1 MLLFSHSCRFGKL
14 TEARSIHS
22 SGAAFNGIWEGHPI
36 PERHKLCWDR
46 TAAAGK
52 AASYDVHE
60 STYKVPR
67 GGGGDSPRRRIVA
80 ECDVVP
86 QDIIIVHLKIGT
98 NVAGP

>member
-14 TEARSIHS
+14 TEARYIHS

-36 PERHKLCWDR
+36 PERHKLSWDR

-60 STYKVPR
+60 SKYPEEEEEAT
-67 GGGGDSPRRRIVA
+67 VA
-80 ECDVVP
+80 DEEMLRNAMWCP
-86 QDIIIVHLKIGT
+86 QKKNKKLLLCISK
-98 NVAGP
+98 